1 MPLGLPKV
9 PFLVPGDEEVT
20 WVELYN
26 VLYRCRVIVLGSEI
40 DEESGNQAVGLLV
53 FLSMDAPNI
62 NILFTINSPG
72 GSVVH
77 GLAIYDMMQWVK
89 PEIMTV
95 NLGLAASMGSL
106 LLAGGELSKRSAL
119 PNSLTMVHQP
129 ASSFLRTFSVDAITE
144 ARIMLA
150 LRENVVRA
158 YHNKTGQPIG
168 LIYEDLERDSFMTA
182 TEAQAYG
189 IVDDQGR
196 PDLFKFPHFRVQ
208 DEDRR
213 GEDEDRRGDDDIWH
227 RRGKD
232 EDMWGKDE

>member
-119 PNSLTMVHQP
+119 PNSTMVHQP

-182 TEAQAYG
+182 TEAQA
-189 IVDDQGR
+189 
-196 PDLFKFPHFRVQ
+196 
-208 DEDRR
+208 
-213 GEDEDRRGDDDIWH
+213 
-227 RRGKD
+227 KD
-232 EDMWGKDE
+232 EDIWGKDE